1 MKTKRFIFVGGTT
14 REDIAGG
21 FRDFIAMSDD
31 ENELKKMFDE
41 KKLMWFQIVDIQE
54 FKRTDELVPR
64 NILEIYGNRMM
75 NCAIENKLEL
85 PYEN

>member
-1 MKTKRFIFVGGTT
+1 MKAKRFMLFGGIE

-41 KKLMWFQIVDIQE
+41 KNLMWFQIVDIQE
-54 FKRTDELVPR
+54 FIRTDELVPR
-64 NILEIYGNRMM
+64 DVLEVYGNRMM

-85 PYEN
+85 PYED